1 MKTLYKR
8 NAQGKPLFWS
18 IWVDNNFSINPKNI
32 NYKIISVR
40 YGLVGKD
47 GRFEHIV
54 TTRKIQDEIESLIK
68 AKRKEGYKELVDL
81 YDNAHIADQYISK
94 LGLVRYLDTYLP
106 KFNTDNN
113 GAFIPM
119 LCKTLED
126 NKPFE
131 KGSYF
136 GQWKINGERCIITA
150 TLEQGLFETIKFH
163 YRSRE
168 GVDWTNK
175 LNYLDDYLLPCIPN
189 EIIDIMVEEGVAL
202 DGELYLP
209 GYGINEINSFIKNT
223 ELPQHYKL
231 QFWLYD
237 ICIENMSAKDR
248 QNCIDDFLLGKV
260 HRSRI
265 HTKEEHLN
273 NIDRLVVLPNF
284 YCSDI
289 NEAILRRDT
298 FISLGFEGLVIRNT
312 DAEYQFGGKRNN
324 AMLKFKK
331 KEDGLFTIVDIVP
344 EGTKRS
350 NLGKFVLKNDIN
362 DELFECT
369 YNAPHSSQEEI
380 LVNKNKYLTGEY
392 LGLVEF
398 RERSGQLQVPF
409 HAKLV
414 KLIKKENL

>member
-1 MKTLYKR
+1 MVTLYKR

-18 IWVDNNFSINPKNI
+18 IDKRLSDI
-32 NYKIISVR
+32 KIQ
-40 YGLVGKD
+40 YGLVGKE
-47 GRFEHIV
+47 GRVEYI
-54 TTRKIQDEIESLIK
+54 TTHRNLQDEINSLIK
-68 AKRKEGYKELVDL
+68 SKRKEGYKELQDL
-81 YDNAHIADQYISK
+81 YDNAPK
-94 LGLVRYLDTYLP
+94 LINPNNLYDYLNNYLP
-106 KFNTDNN
+106 RFNTHAN

-131 KGSYF
+131 KGTYL

-150 TLEQGLFETIKFH
+150 SVERGLFELVKLH

-168 GVDWTNK
+168 GVDWTDK
-175 LNYLDDYLLPCIPN
+175 LSYLDKYLLDCIPQ
-189 EIIDIMVEEGVAL
+189 DILYMMMDEGVGL

-237 ICIENMSAKDR
+237 ICIENMSALNR
-248 QNCIDDFLLGKV
+248 QILLRENFSKYVINSVFNTKGCV
-260 HRSRI
+260 F
-265 HTKEEHLN
+265 TKEDHLN
-273 NIDRLVVLPNF
+273 NTNRLVLLDNDTVEN
-284 YCSDI
+284 I
-289 NEAILRRDT
+289 NIAIALRDKY
-298 FISLGFEGLVIRNT
+298 ISLGFEGLVIREKS
-312 DAEYQFGGKRNN
+312 AEYQFGGRRNN
-324 AMLKFKK
+324 SMLKFKK

-369 YNAPHSSQEEI
+369 YNAPHSAQEEI
-380 LVNKNKYLTGEY
+380 LVNKDKYIEHY
-392 LGLVEF
+392 KALVEF
-398 RERSGQLQVPF
+398 RERSGISQVPF
-409 HAKLV
+409 HAKCV
-414 KLIKKENL
+414 KLINS

>member
-1 MKTLYKR
+1 MITLYKR
-8 NAQGKPLFWS
+8 NSNGRPLFWT
-18 IWVDNNFSINPKNI
+18 IDARTADIKVQ
-32 NYKIISVR
+32 
-40 YGLVGKD
+40 YGIVGKE
-47 GRFEHIV
+47 GRVEYI
-54 TTRKIQDEIESLIK
+54 TTHRSLQDEINSLVK
-68 AKRKEGYKELVDL
+68 AKRKEGYKELQDL
-81 YDNAHIADQYISK
+81 YDNAPK
-94 LGLVRYLDTYLP
+94 LINPDNLYDYLNNYLP
-106 KFNTDNN
+106 KFNTHAD

-150 TLEQGLFETIKFH
+150 EVEKGLFETIKLH

-168 GVDWTNK
+168 GVDWTDK
-175 LNYLDDYLLPCIPN
+175 LSYLDDYLLPCIPE
-189 EIIDIMVEEGVAL
+189 EIINMMAEEGVAL

-237 ICIENMSAKDR
+237 ICIENMTAKNR
-248 QNCIDDFLLGKV
+248 QNHIDDFLLGKV
-260 HRSRI
+260 HRSNI

-273 NIDRLVVLPNF
+273 NTDRLVVLPNF
-284 YCSDI
+284 DCSNI

-298 FISLGFEGLVIRNT
+298 FISLGFEGLVIRKT
-312 DAEYQFGGKRNN
+312 DAEYQFGGRRNN
-324 AMLKFKK
+324 SMLKFKK

-344 EGTKRS
+344 EGIKRS

-362 DELFECT
+362 DELFECS
-369 YNAPHSSQEEI
+369 YNATHEKQEEI
-380 LVNKNKYLTGEY
+380 LINKNNYIGKNA
-392 LGLVEF
+392 LVEY
-398 RERSGQLQVPF
+398 RERSGIKQCPF
-409 HAKLV
+409 HARV
-414 KLIKKENL
+414 ISIK

>member
-18 IWVDNNFSINPKNI
+18 IWADNNSINS
-32 NYKIISVR
+32 KIINVK

-54 TTRKIQDEIESLIK
+54 TTRKLQDEIESLIK

-81 YDNAHIADQYISK
+81 YDNAHIAEQDISK
-94 LGLVRYLDTYLP
+94 LDLVHYLDTYLP
-106 KFNTDNN
+106 KFNTHDN

-126 NKPFE
+126 NKPF
-131 KGSYF
+131 KRGDYF

-150 TLEQGLFETIKFH
+150 DKTTGLFEEIKLH

-168 GVDWTNK
+168 GVDWTDK
-175 LNYLDDYLLPCIPN
+175 LSYLDDFLLPCISE
-189 EIIDIMVEEGVAL
+189 EIIDMMLEEGVGL

-237 ICIENMSAKDR
+237 ICIENMTAKNR
-248 QNCIDDFLLGKV
+248 QNHIDDFLLGKV

-273 NIDRLVVLPNF
+273 NTDRLVVLPNF
-284 YCSDI
+284 DCSNI

-298 FISLGFEGLVIRNT
+298 FISLGFEGLVIRKT
-312 DAEYQFGGKRNN
+312 DAEYQFGGRRNN
-324 AMLKFKK
+324 SMLKFKK

-344 EGTKRS
+344 EGIKRS

-362 DELFECT
+362 DELFECS
-369 YNAPHSSQEEI
+369 YNATHEKQEEI
-380 LVNKNKYLTGEY
+380 LINKNNYIGKKA
-392 LGLVEF
+392 LVEY
-398 RERSGQLQVPF
+398 RERSGIKQCPF
-409 HAKLV
+409 HARV
-414 KLIKKENL
+414 INIK

>member
-1 MKTLYKR
+1 MVTLYKR

-18 IWVDNNFSINPKNI
+18 IDKRLSDI
-32 NYKIISVR
+32 KIQ
-40 YGLVGKD
+40 YGLVGKE
-47 GRFEHIV
+47 GRVEYI
-54 TTRKIQDEIESLIK
+54 TTHRKVDDEIASLIK
-68 AKRKEGYKELVDL
+68 AKRKEGYKELQDL
-81 YDNAHIADQYISK
+81 YDNAPK
-94 LGLVRYLDTYLP
+94 LINPNNLYDYLDNYLP
-106 KFNTDNN
+106 KFNTHAN

-131 KGSYF
+131 KGTYF

-150 TLEQGLFETIKFH
+150 TLEQGLFELVKLH

-168 GVDWTNK
+168 GVDWTDK
-175 LNYLDDYLLPCIPN
+175 LSYLDEYLLDCIPQD
-189 EIIDIMVEEGVAL
+189 ILDMMIDEGVGL

-237 ICIENMSAKDR
+237 ICIENMSAIKR
-248 QNCIDDFLLGKV
+248 QEILFDNFRVFQSYIN
-260 HRSRI
+260 S
-265 HTKEEHLN
+265 KEDHLN
-273 NIDRLVVLPNF
+273 NKQRLVLLGNIDVD
-284 YCSDI
+284 DI
-289 NEAILRRDT
+289 NKAINIRDS
-298 FISLGFEGLVIRNT
+298 FISLGFEGLVIREKS
-312 DAEYQFGGKRNN
+312 AEYQFGGRRNN
-324 AMLKFKK
+324 SMLKFKK

-380 LVNKNKYLTGEY
+380 LANKAKYIGKCA
-392 LGLVEF
+392 LVEY
-398 RERSGQLQVPF
+398 RERSGVSQVPF
-409 HAKLV
+409 HAKA
-414 KLIKKENL
+414 IKIQ